1 MKNYTT
7 LLIDADET
15 LLDFAAAE
23 EFSIRRV
30 CESFGIP
37 YSAEVGRTYS
47 EINLALWK
55 KLEKGEVTREVI
67 KLRRFEEFAAV
78 TGCSA
83 APEDMAGLYVET
95 LTGCGFTLKGADAAC
110 RALKEKYRLFIVTN
124 GIASVQKGRLT
135 LSGLLPYFSGYFI
148 SEESGFSKPDKR
160 FFDFVLDSVGVE
172 DKSEVCIIGDSLTS
186 DIQGGVNSG
195 IDTCLFGAVKGDY
208 TPCPTYV
215 AKDFDELLKLF

>member
-1 MKNYTT
+1 MKKYTT
-7 LLIDADET
+7 LLIDADDT
-15 LLDFAAAE
+15 LLDFSAAE
-23 EFSIRRV
+23 EYSICHV
-30 CESFGIP
+30 CDRFGIP
-37 YSAEVGRTYS
+37 YSPKVGRKYS

-55 KLEKGEVTREVI
+55 KLEKGEVTRDVI
-67 KLRRFEEFAAV
+67 KLRRFEEFAE
-78 TGCSA
+78 TMGCSA
-83 APEDMAGLYVET
+83 APAEMAKLYEAT
-95 LTGCGFTLKGADAAC
+95 LKGCGFTLSGAADAC
-110 RALKEKYRLFIVTN
+110 KALKEKYQLYIVTN
-124 GIASVQKGRLT
+124 GIASVQKGRLA

-195 IDTCLFGAVKGDY
+195 IDTCLFGAEKGEY
-208 TPCPTYV
+208 SPCPTYI